1 MYKRGAEFITLK
13 NEFLN
18 VVVSTLGAEL
28 KSIKKNNKEY
38 LWTGDKNVWSFQAP
52 ILFPI
57 CGSLKDNKFSYKGKE
72 YKIKHH
78 GYARFKNFTVETL
91 EDTKAV
97 FSLCSDDESKK
108 CYPFDY
114 EFKVSYSLEGTSIKV
129 GYSAKNLTDGDM
141 YFSVGGH
148 EGYLCPEG
156 IEDYTLCFS
165 ENENLDS
172 TLLEGSVITRLTKK
186 FGKDTKEL
194 PLKSE
199 YFDLDTLIFLNLK
212 SRSVALKNSDRKLR
226 IDFDGMD
233 YLLIWTVAGKD
244 QKFVCIEP
252 WCGIPDYA
260 DRTNNDI
267 TQKDKIIKLSK
278 NETFDAFHTITI
290 EK

>member
-1 MYKRGAEFITLK
+1 MIILK
-13 NEFLN
+13 NDILN
-18 VVVSTLGAEL
+18 VEISTLGAEL

-38 LWTGDKNVWSFQAP
+38 LWTGDENVWKFQAP
-52 ILFPI
+52 VLFPI
-57 CGSLKDNKFSYKGKE
+57 CGSLKDSKFSYEGKE
-72 YKIKHH
+72 YEIKHH
-78 GYARFKNFTVETL
+78 GYARFKEFAVESL
-91 EDTKAV
+91 EETKV
-97 FSLCSDDESKK
+97 TFLLGSDDESKK

-114 EFKVSYSLEGTSIKV
+114 EFRVSYSLEDASIKV
-129 GYSAKNLTDGDM
+129 GYSVKNLTDGNM

-172 TLLEGSVITRLTKK
+172 TLLDGSLITRSTKN

-194 PLKSE
+194 ALKSE

-212 SRSVALKNSDRKLR
+212 SRSVALKNNDRKLR

-244 QKFVCIEP
+244 QKYVCIEP

-260 DRTNNDI
+260 DRTDNDI
-267 TQKDKIIKLSK
+267 TKKDKIIKLK
-278 NETFDAFHTITI
+278 KLDTFETFHTITI